1 MPRVYVP
8 KKLGLHREASIA
20 LYRALLTQT
29 SLLPPTAA
37 AAAAAAAASTTSP
50 EPPTDAR
57 PALTNLIRNRYRAN
71 RHLVSPRLNKLAFL
85 AGYAALDTL
94 DAAVAGDAAA
104 TARLL
109 DIAGRA
115 PRSLTAESPTAKQ
128 ARARRLVVDAKKQAD
143 AARKFPPR
151 EDALLGSRPRPARDV
166 KGRRHIPHMVN
177 ANGVPFLRFK
187 RPQPENL
194 TRLLRSKMESKFKRV
209 EREQELE
216 GYWVPLAEGEDGWD
230 EVLKRCCGPLP
241 ATRWKQGEGEGEA
254 ARETKW
260 VDVYKQ
266 ALWDVRRAVKE
277 TERGNRELARKMTD
291 LVGREQVLADKERW
305 DRVVVKEKRR
315 AERRA
320 AWLARES
327 ADADGHREDA
337 LSHVAKL
344 TS

>member
-37 AAAAAAAASTTSP
+37 PSAASTTSP

-128 ARARRLVVDAKKQAD
+128 ALAKRLVVDAKKRAD

-166 KGRRHIPHMVN
+166 KGRRHIPHVVN

-194 TRLLRSKMESKFKRV
+194 TRLLRSKMENKFRRV

-216 GYWVPLAEGEDGWD
+216 GYWVPLAGGEDGWD
-230 EVLKRCCGPLP
+230 EVLERCCGPLP
-241 ATRWKQGEGEGEA
+241 TTTRWKQEEGKA
-254 ARETKW
+254 VRETKW

-277 TERGNRELARKMTD
+277 TERGNRELTRKMTD
-291 LVGREQVLADKERW
+291 LAGREQVLADMERGT
-305 DRVVVKEKRR
+305 RVVAKEKRR